1 MDGDINNFYN
11 KMNGNVLYKEY
22 DSSFCDLMPYIMA
35 NALKEQ
41 IVILESTDCF
51 HTLNAI
57 PQVES
62 VSKLTEITSLS
73 HLYHVIVLYKEGYH
87 YDACVRMS
95 SREVKSQSS
104 ASFYSHPVSRKYY
117 SMNKLSVTSIDDF
130 DMQSDIF
137 HGNKTMNRLSETSNT
152 NCFYDTLET
161 NVGVGNESDDK
172 YDASDITDE
181 YAVDYLHCAPKNRLN
196 NPRNCIIGHLNI
208 NSIRNK
214 FDAVECSLNEGL
226 LDIFAISESK
236 LDDSFPLSQF
246 SVTDFSIKQKG
257 QK

>member
-1 MDGDINNFYN
+1 MDGDINYFYN
-11 KMNGNVLYKEY
+11 NMNGYVLFKEY

-57 PQVES
+57 PQAES
-62 VSKLTEITSLS
+62 VSKLTKITSLS
-73 HLYHVIVLYKEGYH
+73 HLYHVIFLYEEGYH

-117 SMNKLSVTSIDDF
+117 SMNKLDVSSIDDF

-137 HGNKTMNRLSETSNT
+137 H
-152 NCFYDTLET
+152 
-161 NVGVGNESDDK
+161 
-172 YDASDITDE
+172 
-181 YAVDYLHCAPKNRLN
+181 
-196 NPRNCIIGHLNI
+196 
-208 NSIRNK
+208 
-214 FDAVECSLNEGL
+214 
-226 LDIFAISESK
+226 
-236 LDDSFPLSQF
+236 
-246 SVTDFSIKQKG
+246 
-257 QK
+257 